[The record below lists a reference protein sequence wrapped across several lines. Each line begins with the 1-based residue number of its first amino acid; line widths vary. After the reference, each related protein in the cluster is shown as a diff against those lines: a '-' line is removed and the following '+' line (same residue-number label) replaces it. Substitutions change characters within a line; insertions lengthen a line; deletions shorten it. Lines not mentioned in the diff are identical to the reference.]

1 MGEGEVGAGRV
12 GVRAKWESGS
22 EGDAGVRKAER
33 APWGGR
39 PAFARAQEDETR
51 QSIYMSSENQLL
63 IETLLKRLE
72 VRGQV

>member
-1 MGEGEVGAGRV
+1 M
-12 GVRAKWESGS
+12 RAKRESGSGS
-22 EGDAGVRKAER
+22 EGEAGVRKAER
-33 APWGGR
+33 APWEGG
-39 PAFARAQEDETR
+39 PLLPRAQEDETR

>member
-1 MGEGEVGAGRV
+1 M
-12 GVRAKWESGS
+12 
-22 EGDAGVRKAER
+22 
-33 APWGGR
+33 GGR
-39 PAFARAQEDETR
+39 PAFAGAQEDETR